1 MMKFLLTI
9 CVLLATCSS
18 TWAGEGSAATPAVPD
33 AIHGKVLQTMDAGA
47 YTYLHLKAAS
57 GDVWAAVYKAP
68 IKVGDEVSVDHVVL
82 MKNFESKT
90 LKRTFPAIYL
100 GMLEPSTG
108 AVALA
113 APTAGAQPACGPDPR
128 VAKAQGANAYTI
140 AQVIAQRNQLQGK
153 TVVIRGRVVKYN
165 PEIMG
170 MNWVHLRDG
179 SAAGG
184 PQSDEILVT
193 TTSPTTLGAV
203 VTARGSVRTNADFG
217 AGYAYPVL
225 VEHATLQP

>member
-9 CVLLATCSS
+9 CVLLATCSP
-18 TWAGEGSAATPAVPD
+18 TWASERPTATPGVPD

-47 YTYLHLKAAS
+47 YTYLHLQAAS
-57 GDVWAAVYKAP
+57 GEVWAAVYKAP
-68 IKVGDEVSVDHVVL
+68 VKIGQDVSVDHVVL

-100 GMLEPSTG
+100 GMLEPASG

-113 APTAGAQPACGPDPR
+113 APTAGAQAGGGADPR
-128 VAKAQGANAYTI
+128 VAKAQGPNAYTI

-153 TVVIRGRVVKYN
+153 TVLIRGRVVKYN
-165 PEIMG
+165 PQIMG
-170 MNWVHLRDG
+170 RNWVHLRDG
-179 SAAGG
+179 SAAGRA
-184 PQSDEILVT
+184 QSDEILVT
-193 TTSPTTLGAV
+193 TSSATKLGDV

>member
-9 CVLLATCSS
+9 CLLLATCSS
-18 TWAGEGSAATPAVPD
+18 TWAGERPSATPAVPD
-33 AIHGKVLQTMDAGA
+33 AIHGKVLQTLDAGA

-68 IKVGDEVSVDHVVL
+68 IKVGAEVSVNHVVL
-82 MKNFESKT
+82 MKNFTSKT
-90 LKRTFPAIYL
+90 LKRTFPTIYL
-100 GMLEPSTG
+100 GMLKPATG
-108 AVALA
+108 AA
-113 APTAGAQPACGPDPR
+113 APTAVVQAGGGPDPR
-128 VAKAQGANAYTI
+128 VAKAHGANAYTI
-140 AQVIAQRNQLQGK
+140 AQVIAQRNKLRGK

-170 MNWVHLRDG
+170 RNWVHLRDG

-193 TTSPTTLGAV
+193 TTSATKVGAI